1 MYDLSLGEVGTRK
14 NSVFRHFSR
23 SARLYCQIIVL
34 FFQSNN
40 IKLVKDANSG
50 ALTVSYTIKS
60 PEEPE
65 PKASEIKDVD
75 CFLWAIGRNPNTFD
89 IGLEKLV

>member
-1 MYDLSLGEVGTRK
+1 M
-14 NSVFRHFSR
+14 
-23 SARLYCQIIVL
+23 
-34 FFQSNN
+34 
-40 IKLVKDANSG
+40 
-50 ALTVSYTIKS
+50 SYTIKS

-89 IGLEKLV
+89 IGLDKLV